1 MAFEFASSLA
11 AQLLANNAGGGV
23 DDNPAIHVSRQLIV
37 SRGGNEESRA
47 VNTPLPG
54 STQKRYLRLKDF
66 SVPNCFDNV
75 RSTNNVLRVTIS
87 STDYSVTLTTG
98 MYDTDELADH
108 LQTQLRNQLTA
119 AGVGA
124 AAVAT
129 TVVVFDDQLLRFDV
143 STETDLQ
150 LLWADP
156 LTTCNELLGGGS
168 EITQNVN
175 TVSAMMDPVVNRTRL
190 EYVPQVKVQRVSV
203 VLDGL
208 ASAGRTVHTTE
219 TAAKGLVVRLSDYD
233 KGEIVTH
240 DRDKVDNLLPLLEIS
255 RDKITT
261 LGFRF
266 LLPDGTYS
274 NNNGAYSWLM
284 FDVVE
289 VSDETQA
296 RKRARVGA

>member
-1 MAFEFASSLA
+1 MALGFASNLA
-11 AQLLANNAGGGV
+11 AQVLASKASAGV
-23 DDNPAIHVSRQLIV
+23 DIDPAFHVHRQLIV
-37 SRGGNEESRA
+37 SRGGSDESRS

-54 STQKRYLRLKDF
+54 SSKKRYLRLKDF

-98 MYDTDELADH
+98 IYDTDELADH

-124 AAVAT
+124 PAVAT
-129 TVVVFDDQLLRFDV
+129 TVVVFDDLLLRFDV
-143 STETDLQ
+143 STEADLQ

-156 LTTCNELLGGGS
+156 LTTCGELLGGGN

-175 TVSAMMDPVVNRTRL
+175 TTSAMADPVVNRTRL
-190 EYVPQVKVQRVSV
+190 EYVPQVKNQRVSV
-203 VLDGL
+203 VLNGL
-208 ASAGRTVHTTE
+208 ASPGRTVHTTE
-219 TAAKGLVVRLSDYD
+219 TAAKGLVLRLSDYD

-240 DRDKVDNLLPLLEIS
+240 DRDKVDNLLPLLEIP

-261 LGFRF
+261 MGFRF
-266 LLPDGTYS
+266 LLPDNTYS
-274 NNNGAYSWLM
+274 DNNGAYSWLM

-289 VSDETQA
+289 VSDESEA